1 MFYSVET
8 PLPGTLNP
16 CFLRPQNLSV
26 EQLQCEPFIYRGDD
40 MLIGYGR
47 VSTRDQNLKLQ
58 TDALKAAGCEKVF
71 VEKASGAKADRPQL
85 AKALAFMREG
95 DTLVVWKLDRLARSM
110 RQLVN
115 TIGDMRE
122 NGIGFK
128 SLTENID
135 TTSAGGKLV
144 FGIFSSI
151 AEFERELIRER
162 VMAGMEASDKK
173 GGRPALITDAMR
185 KAIEKQLRAGVPV
198 AAAAEKEGLS
208 RDTLY
213 KAIKSGRLA
222 RPA

>member
-1 MFYSVET
+1 
-8 PLPGTLNP
+8 
-16 CFLRPQNLSV
+16 
-26 EQLQCEPFIYRGDD
+26 

-47 VSTRDQNLKLQ
+47 VSTRDQNLKMQ

-71 VEKASGAKADRPQL
+71 VEKASGVKKDRPQL

-115 TIGDMRE
+115 TIGDMQE

-128 SLTENID
+128 SLTESID

-162 VMAGMEASDKK
+162 VMAGMAASDKK
-173 GGRPALITDAMR
+173 GGRPSLLTDEMR
-185 KAIEKQLRAGVPV
+185 KTIEKQLRAGVSV

-213 KAIKSGRLA
+213 KAIKTGRLA
-222 RPA
+222 RPKKKTA

>member
-1 MFYSVET
+1 
-8 PLPGTLNP
+8 
-16 CFLRPQNLSV
+16 
-26 EQLQCEPFIYRGDD
+26 

-58 TDALKAAGCEKVF
+58 TDALEAAGCEKKNIF
-71 VEKASGAKADRPQL
+71 VEKASGLQKGRPQL
-85 AKALAFMREG
+85 AKALAFIREG

-115 TIGDMRE
+115 TIEDMQE

-151 AEFERELIRER
+151 AEFERSLIRER
-162 VMAGMEASDKK
+162 VVAGMEASDKK

-185 KAIEKQLRAGVPV
+185 KAIEKQLRAGASVSAV
-198 AAAAEKEGLS
+198 ADKEGLS

-213 KAIKSGRLA
+213 KAIRAGRLA